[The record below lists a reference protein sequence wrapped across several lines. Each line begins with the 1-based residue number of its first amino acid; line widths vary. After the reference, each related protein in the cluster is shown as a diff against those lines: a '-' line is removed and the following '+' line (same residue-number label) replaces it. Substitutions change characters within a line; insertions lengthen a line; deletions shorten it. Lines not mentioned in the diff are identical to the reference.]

1 MDRRAFLSG
10 GAAVLTAPFLLRANA
25 ALAQIRPA
33 IGSLLLFGFA
43 GSTDASEGAQ
53 SLARSISEGLAGGA
67 MFLGQNIGS
76 RTDLAGLTSLF
87 GEAAADV
94 VIAADQE
101 GGEVQRLSR
110 ALGATDLP
118 RPRAVANRMS
128 VEEAREL
135 YGTAAREFGAAG
147 FNVNFGPVVDVDD
160 PASPII
166 GAYGRGF
173 SSDPSIV
180 VEFGEAFV
188 DGFAAAKIGGV
199 LKHFPGQ
206 GRCRRDTHAG
216 PADGTPTWTSE
227 ELVPFRRLIG
237 SRRIVAVMT
246 SHMQHDMFLGLPAS
260 LSAIAVQTLLRRD
273 LGHRGVVVTDDL
285 NMRAITDV
293 VSPEEAI
300 VRAVAAGNDMILSSA
315 SVSDS
320 SWPRQAV
327 DAIMRGLADGAISE
341 AQIWQ
346 SVRRVARW
354 KRSIWQ

>member
-1 MDRRAFLSG
+1 MPRPTSAREGRGKHPLYAQPRAIRLGRSG
-10 GAAVLTAPFLLRANA
+10 LPHTSP
-25 ALAQIRPA
+25 RPTP
-33 IGSLLLFGFA
+33 GW
-43 GSTDASEGAQ
+43 
-53 SLARSISEGLAGGA
+53 
-67 MFLGQNIGS
+67 
-76 RTDLAGLTSLF
+76 
-87 GEAAADV
+87 
-94 VIAADQE
+94 
-101 GGEVQRLSR
+101 RLSEE
-110 ALGATDLP
+110 G
-118 RPRAVANRMS
+118 
-128 VEEAREL
+128 VE
-135 YGTAAREFGAAG
+135 
-147 FNVNFGPVVDVDD
+147 P
-160 PASPII
+160 
-166 GAYGRGF
+166 
-173 SSDPSIV
+173 
-180 VEFGEAFV
+180 
-188 DGFAAAKIGGV
+188 
-199 LKHFPGQ
+199 
-206 GRCRRDTHAG
+206 
-216 PADGTPTWTSE
+216 